1 MELENKQ
8 ISNIFISTAKKNL
21 LISKFMVNIKKLL
34 SILTNENNS
43 IKDVLFKDEKIE
55 ILKIS
60 LTEYEDSIFIIVK
73 NLENFFELFSKIN
86 LKKKL
91 ELNLMFIYKSKR
103 EKQII
108 INKNYSRK
116 IQFSKT
122 YHIYLSLLKDEKIL
136 ISQMKIFFNKKG
148 KNPIFKIRKIK
159 THKDK
164 FLLSK
169 KRKLLIQKEEENSE
183 LNNNNRLNDII
194 NNYSKSNLNEY
205 SLINI
210 TKIVFEYILKN
221 QNNFNE
227 LTSQK
232 ITCNIVKS
240 LPNQENNQTKSFKN
254 IQRRVYDA
262 INVMVASKILKK
274 TKNKR
279 YILNNY
285 KFEKKNNQINFDSD
299 QHKGENLE
307 NKILKLEDIIQKKR
321 EKLFSLVTNFSLIE
335 KYIDLNKNNI
345 HRINTNDKIE
355 FPFQLLTNIRELNE
369 NKFYIKSNPQ
379 RNKYLFSSDYP
390 INLISYEEIKK
401 KLSFENNENTCLK
414 RIKKN
419 IKNEEIIEYLKKN
432 DYYNIYY
439 KGLIKNNQSIK
450 KENHDLYEINKIF
463 DLNFLKYDEEYF
475 KNDTLSTNILTEN
488 QNFKNTEEYFINSN
502 I

>member
-1 MELENKQ
+1 MELEKKQ
-8 ISNIFISTAKKNL
+8 ISNIFISAIKKNL
-21 LISKFMVNIKKLL
+21 LISKFMGNNKKLL
-34 SILTNENNS
+34 SLLTNENNS
-43 IKDVLFKDEKIE
+43 VKDVLFKDEKIE
-55 ILKIS
+55 IFKIS
-60 LTEYEDSIFIIVK
+60 KKDYEDSIFIIVK
-73 NLENFFELFSKIN
+73 NLENFFEFFSKIN

-91 ELNLMFIYKSKR
+91 ELNLIFIYKSKR
-103 EKQII
+103 EKQNII
-108 INKNYSRK
+108 YNNSRK
-116 IQFSKT
+116 IQFIKT
-122 YHIYLSLLKDEKIL
+122 YHIYLSLLKDDKIL
-136 ISQMKIFFNKKG
+136 ISQMKFFFNKKG

-159 THKDK
+159 THKEK

-169 KRKLLIQKEEENSE
+169 KRKLLIQKEEEKIE
-183 LNNNNRLNDII
+183 LNNNNNKLNDII

-232 ITCNIVKS
+232 ITYNIVNS
-240 LPNQENNQTKSFKN
+240 LPNQEKNETKSFKN

-285 KFEKKNNQINFDSD
+285 KFEKKNNQINYDLD
-299 QHKGENLE
+299 EQKGEILE
-307 NKILKLEDIIQKKR
+307 NKIIKLEEIIKKKR
-321 EKLFSLVTNFSLIE
+321 EKLFSLVTNFSLIN

-345 HRINTNDKIE
+345 HRIHINDKIE
-355 FPFQLLTNIRELNE
+355 FPFQLLTNIREVND

-379 RNKYLFSSDYP
+379 KNKYLFSSDYP
-390 INLISYEEIKK
+390 INIINYEEIKK
-401 KLSFENNENTCLK
+401 KLSFENNENICLK
-414 RIKKN
+414 RIQNN
-419 IKNEEIIEYLKKN
+419 IKNDEILEYLKKN
-432 DYYNIYY
+432 DYYNVYY
-439 KGLIKNNQSIK
+439 NCLIKKNQNLQ
-450 KENHDLYEINKIF
+450 KENHDLYIINKIF

>member
-164 FLLSK
+164 FLL
-169 KRKLLIQKEEENSE
+169 
-183 LNNNNRLNDII
+183 
-194 NNYSKSNLNEY
+194 
-205 SLINI
+205 
-210 TKIVFEYILKN
+210 
-221 QNNFNE
+221 
-227 LTSQK
+227 
-232 ITCNIVKS
+232 
-240 LPNQENNQTKSFKN
+240 
-254 IQRRVYDA
+254 
-262 INVMVASKILKK
+262 
-274 TKNKR
+274 
-279 YILNNY
+279 
-285 KFEKKNNQINFDSD
+285 
-299 QHKGENLE
+299 
-307 NKILKLEDIIQKKR
+307 
-321 EKLFSLVTNFSLIE
+321 
-335 KYIDLNKNNI
+335 
-345 HRINTNDKIE
+345 
-355 FPFQLLTNIRELNE
+355 
-369 NKFYIKSNPQ
+369 
-379 RNKYLFSSDYP
+379 
-390 INLISYEEIKK
+390 
-401 KLSFENNENTCLK
+401 
-414 RIKKN
+414 
-419 IKNEEIIEYLKKN
+419 
-432 DYYNIYY
+432 
-439 KGLIKNNQSIK
+439 
-450 KENHDLYEINKIF
+450 
-463 DLNFLKYDEEYF
+463 
-475 KNDTLSTNILTEN
+475 
-488 QNFKNTEEYFINSN
+488 
-502 I
+502 